1 MSINLERFNQ
11 DLLLEINLMEK
22 FLEVVIYEQSVLAS
36 TDIDNLENILQIK
49 ADLINELLLVSN
61 NRLSN
66 LAGLGFPE
74 KNSSMT
80 LLIRQSTNVSL
91 EQQWQ
96 KLINI
101 GSQAD
106 EINKN
111 NGYIV
116 NGLFFSNQKSL
127 AFLQGKSI
135 NSLYGP
141 DGRS

>member
-36 TDIDNLENILQIK
+36 TDIDKLENILQIK

>member
-1 MSINLERFNQ
+1 MNLEGFNQ
-11 DLLLEINLMEK
+11 DLLLEINLMEN

-36 TDIDNLENILQIK
+36 TEIDNLENILQIK

>member
-1 MSINLERFNQ
+1 MNLEGFNQ
-11 DLLLEINLMEK
+11 DLLLEINLMEN

-36 TDIDNLENILQIK
+36 TEIDNLENILQIK

-80 LLIRQSTNVSL
+80 LLIKQSTNVKL

-96 KLINI
+96 NLIKI

-127 AFLQGKSI
+127 AFLQGKTI

>member
-1 MSINLERFNQ
+1 MSMNLEGFNQ
-11 DLLLEINLMEK
+11 DLLLEINLMEN

-36 TDIDNLENILQIK
+36 TEIDNLENILQIK

-80 LLIRQSTNVSL
+80 LLIKQSTNVKL

-96 KLINI
+96 NLIKI

-127 AFLQGKSI
+127 AFLQGKTI